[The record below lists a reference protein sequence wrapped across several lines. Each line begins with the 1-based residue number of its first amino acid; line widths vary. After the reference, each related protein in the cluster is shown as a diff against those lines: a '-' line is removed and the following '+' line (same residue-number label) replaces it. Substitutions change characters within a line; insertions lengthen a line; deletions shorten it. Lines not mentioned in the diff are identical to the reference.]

1 MAGIESAVKAMLE
14 AKDWASLINVITAIM
29 KLVFS
34 IVAED
39 EDLEYVAE

>member
-1 MAGIESAVKAMLE
+1 MAGIESAVKDMLV
-14 AKDWASLINVITAIM
+14 AKDWASFIDVITAIM

-39 EDLEYVAE
+39 EELDYVAE